1 MAGSVTNGEPVTAGA
16 RATSGNRRS
25 PVRLFCSDLDG
36 TLVGNHESTARFRML
51 WESIPTHR
59 RPLLC
64 YSSGRLIDDNRALIA
79 EVGLP
84 TPDFIIGGVGTLIY
98 EVHADAMLTDYDDV
112 LARGWD
118 EKAVDEVLAKMHGV
132 ERQPSQYLHRF
143 KSSWYLGDA
152 TIDALEAIRKRLARR
167 GVEAAIVY
175 SSSRDLDVLPAAA
188 NKGNA
193 LAWLC
198 ERLGVGL
205 DSVVV
210 AGDTGNDSSMFHLPG
225 VRGIV
230 VGNALPELFESVVGL
245 PSFTAQKVMAAG
257 VVEGLIHY
265 GVLPEILA
273 TDTMPEDVEIDPSMR
288 MLFDASLMDPLT
300 DEERALVLTGYERAL
315 TAIRKNITPLGF
327 SAASLEDNEVI
338 GTDVNYRSVWGR
350 DGAITV
356 IGTLGVDDADIRAA
370 QRQTLETLL
379 AHITPNGM
387 LPANV
392 RIDSGEPDYSG
403 VGGIA
408 AIDSAL
414 WVVIAFYNYVRT
426 AGDQEFLHRHARE
439 LGLIMSWLQSQD
451 TNNDGLIEIPEAGDW
466 TDLFG
471 RSYNVLYDEVLWY
484 RASVCY
490 GLALEMLGE
499 LDSAALHL
507 RRSQLIRSRI
517 LQMFWPTTRHEH
529 NLLPVTFADRQFSI
543 GDASYLLA
551 QITPFEFSWR
561 CDVFGNVLAF
571 LMSLLDV
578 DRARIAFRYMW
589 GVGVNDPFP
598 VANLYPPVQSGDPD
612 WKSYYT
618 VNMLNLPRHYH
629 NGGIWPLVGGMWV
642 RYIHRLGLATIAEH
656 ELVSLARLCQ
666 LGRFEEWE
674 FTEWAHGGTG
684 RPMGKRFQAW
694 SAASYIHAC
703 HELGIVHGRRGP
715 DS

>member
-1 MAGSVTNGEPVTAGA
+1 VNA
-16 RATSGNRRS
+16 RAGR
-25 PVRLFCSDLDG
+25 PVRLVCSDLDG
-36 TLVGNHESTARFRML
+36 TLVGNIESTRHFRIL
-51 WESIPTHR
+51 WESLVRDR

-64 YSSGRLIDDNRALIA
+64 YSSGRLIDDNLALLE

-84 TPDFIIGGVGTLIY
+84 RPDYIIGGVGTQVH
-98 EVHADAMLTDYDDV
+98 EVRQGRIIEEYDAV
-112 LARGWD
+112 LGRAWD
-118 EKAVDEVLAKMHGV
+118 EKIVEEVVAAIPGI
-132 ERQPSQYLHRF
+132 ERQPERYLHRY

-152 TIDALEAIRKRLARR
+152 REDVLDELRRQLAER
-167 GVEAAIVY
+167 GVEASIVY
-175 SSSRDLDVLPAAA
+175 SSSRDLDILPVSAD
-188 NKGNA
+188 KGNA

-198 ERLGVGL
+198 ARLDVPL
-205 DSVVV
+205 DAVVV
-210 AGDTGNDSSMFHLPG
+210 AGDTGNDSSMFRLPG

-230 VGNALPELFESVVGL
+230 VGNAQPELFEAVVGL
-245 PSFTAQKVMAAG
+245 PSYTAQKVMAAG
-257 VVEGLIHY
+257 VIEGLVHY
-265 GVLPEILA
+265 GVIPEIPSL
-273 TDTMPEDVEIDPSMR
+273 DTMTERRGLDPTMR
-288 MLFDASLMDPLT
+288 MLFDGALVDPLT
-300 DEERALVLTGYERAL
+300 ADECDLVLTGFDRAVD
-315 TAIRKNITPLGF
+315 AIRRNITPLGF

-350 DGAITV
+350 DGAITI
-356 IGTLGVDDADIRAA
+356 IGTLGLDDPEIRAA
-370 QRQTLETLL
+370 QRQTIRTLFDN
-379 AHITPNGM
+379 ITPNGM

-408 AIDSAL
+408 AIDSSI
-414 WVVIAFYNYVRT
+414 WMVIAFYNYVRT
-426 AGDQEFLHRHARE
+426 SGDRALLHEYAGALDRAMQ
-439 LGLIMSWLQSQD
+439 WLQAQD
-451 TNNDGLIEIPEAGDW
+451 TNNDGLLEIPEAGDW

-490 GLALEMLGE
+490 GLTLEMLGD
-499 LDSAALHL
+499 LDSAAASL
-507 RRSQLIRSRI
+507 RRSQQIRSRI
-517 LQMFWPTTRHEH
+517 LQMFWPTTRRESDHT
-529 NLLPVTFADRQFSI
+529 PVTFADRQYSI

-551 QITPFEFSWR
+551 EITPFEFSWR

-578 DRARIAFRYMW
+578 ERARSAFRYMW

-618 VNMLNLPRHYH
+618 VNMLNLPQHYH

-642 RYIHRLGLATIAEH
+642 RYIHRLGLAPVAEH
-656 ELVSLARLCQ
+656 ELVSLARLCR

-684 RPMGKRFQAW
+684 RPMGKRYQAW

-703 HELGIVHGRRGP
+703 HELGIVRGERGP
-715 DS
+715 SR